1 MTVMEDPHVRTL
13 FTQSPLPMWVCDF
26 DSRQIL
32 DINESMLKLLNCSR
46 EDFFALSSD
55 ELAGLGC
62 PEEMNGDGF
71 GDDLEREG
79 SVVRLINCS
88 FCGGQENRFR
98 VTSTLAVG
106 SSSSRLVW
114 NQAERLPNSVSE
126 RFSNWFDDPETNIF
140 FYRHEVSNGTLIDL
154 SESFERIFGI
164 SCEDAIGKPWA
175 SIVQWQPETMSEAS
189 EKLANM
195 RPGMSEQM
203 DMQFT
208 HPDGRQRTIKVVA
221 YMFVDQGGKVYIDGQ
236 AEDIT
241 ERKEMEEAL
250 HLAREEADRA
260 NREKSDF
267 LAQMSH
273 ELRTPLNAIM
283 SFSQLL
289 EVENLAPGH
298 RSLLQDIRHSGDHLL
313 QLINDLLDLA
323 RIESGR
329 IDLDIT
335 PLDITQQIDDVV
347 RMMMPVAQASDVRI
361 TEGTC
366 RGSWILADRMRIR
379 QVLINL
385 LSNAIKYNRPGGSVH
400 ITVDLVDA
408 EQMRISIEDT
418 GWGIDETLQ
427 GRLFERFERLEAT
440 RSDVEGTGLGLV
452 IAKQLVELMD
462 GEIGVRSVKD
472 KGSTFWIDVPVSKD
486 SGATHQLEMRSENIE
501 IQATKKNDTRVL
513 YVEDNRINAKIVEH
527 IFQRYFSIEIQT
539 ANSAVE
545 GLECMRSTRMDLVLL
560 DIDLPDMSGYEVLRE
575 IENEERLS
583 AVPIVA
589 LTGHADWESRERG
602 LRAGFVEYLTK
613 PFDIERLVEVVN
625 EILEN
630 KKNQL

>member
-1 MTVMEDPHVRTL
+1 M
-13 FTQSPLPMWVCDF
+13 SG
-26 DSRQIL
+26 
-32 DINESMLKLLNCSR
+32 
-46 EDFFALSSD
+46 AL
-55 ELAGLGC
+55 G
-62 PEEMNGDGF
+62 
-71 GDDLEREG
+71 
-79 SVVRLINCS
+79 
-88 FCGGQENRFR
+88 
-98 VTSTLAVG
+98 
-106 SSSSRLVW
+106 
-114 NQAERLPNSVSE
+114 
-126 RFSNWFDDPETNIF
+126 
-140 FYRHEVSNGTLIDL
+140 
-154 SESFERIFGI
+154 
-164 SCEDAIGKPWA
+164 
-175 SIVQWQPETMSEAS
+175 
-189 EKLANM
+189 KLANM

-208 HPDGRQRTIKVVA
+208 HPDGRQRTIKVVS
-221 YMFVDQGGKVYIDGQ
+221 YMFADQGGKVYIDGQ

-250 HLAREEADRA
+250 HRAREEADRA
-260 NREKSDF
+260 NRKKSDF

-335 PLDITQQIDDVV
+335 PVDITQQIDDVV

-361 TEGTC
+361 AEVTC
-366 RGSWILADRMRIR
+366 RGSWILADKMRIR

-408 EQMRISIEDT
+408 ERMRISVEDT
-418 GWGIDETLQ
+418 GWGIDETSQ
-427 GRLFERFERLEAT
+427 KRLFERFERLEAT

-462 GEIGVRSVKD
+462 GEIGVRSIKD
-472 KGSTFWIDVPVSKD
+472 KGSTFWIDIPVSKE
-486 SGATHQLEMRSENIE
+486 SGTTHQLEMRSENIE
-501 IQATKKNDTRVL
+501 IQAAKKNDTRVL

-545 GLECMRSTRMDLVLL
+545 GLKCMRSSRMDLVLL

-575 IENEERLS
+575 IANEEWLS

-589 LTGHADWESRERG
+589 LTSHADWENRERG
-602 LRAGFVEYLTK
+602 LRAGFAEYLAK
-613 PFDIERLVEVVN
+613 PLDIERLVEVVN
-625 EILEN
+625 GILEN